1 MRRPWWGP
9 TPDKDLRAV
18 LDLVDDLVGGRLLRV
33 GDDRVDDVDAARRV
47 LAEHGLWTLGADGA
61 RGGGGADLGTTLA
74 VLARLGGAWPALA
87 WASVQA
93 HAAALLLAGGAG
105 PDLLTA
111 THAGDAVAVL
121 GSEAAD
127 LEVSQGRAF
136 GVLHRVDAAGLTPR
150 VLVLVDRETALV
162 LPEES
167 VEHGPLL
174 RRTGLDGAL
183 THACEVRAEVP
194 GDALVQGAAVSRA
207 RTLLRVGAAAVA
219 AGVAEAAA
227 HAAVIYSAQRVQ
239 FGAPLTELPTV
250 RSSLGAQVSGARRL
264 LRTALGADLDD
275 PAAAAS
281 ALAPILDD
289 ALDVAAAAAQ
299 SHGGYGYMA
308 EYAAEGLLR
317 DLVSLRAASGAA
329 DAARWSADALV
340 GADT

>member
-9 TPDKDLRAV
+9 TPDDDLRAV
-18 LDLVDDLVGGRLLRV
+18 LDLVDDLAGTRVLRV

-47 LAEHGLWTLGADGA
+47 LAEHGLWTLGADEA
-61 RGGGGADLGTTLA
+61 TGGGGADLGTTLA
-74 VLARLGGAWPALA
+74 VLARLGGTWPALA

-93 HAAALLLAGGAG
+93 HAAALLLTGGTE

-111 THAGDAVAVL
+111 IHAGDAVAVVRA
-121 GSEAAD
+121 GAAE
-127 LEVSQGRAF
+127 LEVSPGRAS
-136 GVLHRVDAAGLTPR
+136 GLLHRVDAAGLTPR

-162 LPEES
+162 LPAES

-183 THACEVRAEVP
+183 THACAVRAEVP
-194 GDALVQGAAVSRA
+194 AVAVIQGAAVSRA
-207 RTLLRVGAAAVA
+207 RTLLLVGAAAVA

-227 HAAVIYSAQRVQ
+227 HAAGSYSAQRVQ

-250 RSSLGAQVSGARRL
+250 RTSLGSQVAGARL
-264 LRTALGADLDD
+264 ALRAALGADLDD
-275 PAAAAS
+275 PVAAAS

-289 ALDVAAAAAQ
+289 AFDVAAAAVQ

-308 EYAAEGLLR
+308 EYAAEGLVR
-317 DLVSLRAASGAA
+317 DLVSLRAAS
-329 DAARWSADALV
+329 DALDEARWSADAFA
-340 GADT
+340 GAGT